1 MDSSYLIAGIV
12 IAAVMTYVTRIIPFI
27 FFRKKEPS
35 ATIKYIEWNMPVM
48 IMVILVFYALKDVS
62 WGVYPYGIAEMV
74 GIAIAG
80 ALHIKYKNALLSIFV
95 ATVSYMFLI
104 QKVFIDI

>member
-12 IAAVMTYVTRIIPFI
+12 IASILTYITRIIPFI

-35 ATIKYIEWNMPVM
+35 AIIKYIEWNMPVM
-48 IMVILVFYALKDVS
+48 IMVILVFYALKDVA
-62 WGVYPYGIAEMV
+62 WDIYPYGIAEMV

-80 ALHIKYKNALLSIFV
+80 SLHVKYKNALLSIFV
-95 ATVSYMFLI
+95 ATVTYMFLI
-104 QKVFIDI
+104 QKVFIN